1 MAQTFNCSP
10 KGDTEDAP
18 NEDMNSNENV
28 SWSAINV
35 DWREWEEYCLIQ
47 VLAEA
52 DGEFFKCWVYLQPKF
67 KH

>member
-10 KGDTEDAP
+10 KCDTEDAP
-18 NEDMNSNENV
+18 NKDMNSNENV

-35 DWREWEEYCLIQ
+35 DWRKWEEYCLIQ

-52 DGEFFKCWVYLQPKF
+52 DEGRILQMLGISATKI
-67 KH
+67 